1 MSESATPGRDE
12 AGPAGVGAPAAQGPG
27 PLAGLQLP
35 IDARVH
41 ATDGEVGHLTDVIV
55 DPVARRVSHIV
66 VAENT
71 LGGREFLVPVER
83 IVATDRQTVRL
94 DCTGEEVGGFPEF
107 TSTRYVPITS
117 PEAQPALDAIQ
128 ATMTPTPYGDFGYAP
143 FGYEPLALR
152 YGMTDDGKVAV
163 LDRNVP
169 AGGLAVDSGSRVV
182 SSDGKDVGEVEAFL
196 LGGDGTAITHV
207 VLRRGRL
214 SKAVEVTLPV
224 STVASAGDGTA
235 RLALSAEEVERLPAV
250 PVGRRTY
257 GAGSGPGALDLLGL
271 VFPEPDSAQQGLR
284 LLKEAAQRGQVSP
297 FDAAVLTKAQD
308 GKLHTREEHDISA
321 GRGAMMGAVAGA
333 ALSLL
338 AGPVG
343 LVAGA
348 AAGGVAGGVVGGL
361 VDRGVPDRYVRD
373 LGHALRPG
381 TSALIVLVAA
391 GSAERYEEHLSA
403 LNGSPLRLALTED
416 MIARLTSGA

>member
-1 MSESATPGRDE
+1 MSESATPGA
-12 AGPAGVGAPAAQGPG
+12 AGQGRG
-27 PLAGLQLP
+27 PVPGLQLP

-41 ATDGEVGHLTDVIV
+41 ATDGEVGQLTDVIV
-55 DPVARRVSHIV
+55 NPAARRVSHIV
-66 VAENT
+66 VAENS
-71 LGGREFLVPVER
+71 LAGREFLVPIER
-83 IVATDRQTVRL
+83 IVASDRQTVRL
-94 DCTGEEVGGFPEF
+94 DCTREEVGRFPEF

-163 LDRNVP
+163 LDRTVP
-169 AGGLAVDSGSRVV
+169 EGGLAVDSGSRVV

-214 SKAVEVTLPV
+214 ARAVEVTLPV
-224 STVASAGDGTA
+224 STVAGAGDGTA
-235 RLALSAEEVERLPAV
+235 RLSLSAEEVERLPAV

-257 GAGSGPGALDLLGL
+257 GAGGGQGALDLLGL
-271 VFPEPDSAQQGLR
+271 VFPAPESADEGLR
-284 LLKEAAQRGQVSP
+284 LLKEAAQRGEVQA
-297 FDAAVLTKAQD
+297 FDAAVLSKAPD
-308 GKLHTREEHDISA
+308 GRLRTREEHDISA
-321 GRGAMMGAVAGA
+321 GRGALVGAVAGA

-348 AAGGVAGGVVGGL
+348 AAGGATGGVVGGL
-361 VDRGVPDRYVRD
+361 IDRGVPDRYVRD

-381 TSALIVLVAA
+381 SSALIVLVAA

-403 LNGSPLRLALTED
+403 LNGSSLRLALTDE
-416 MIARLTSGA
+416 MISRLTSGG